1 MIIEYVIVHTYC
13 VKYMYINDSLCTKTL
28 VNEIEREK
36 SNKRV
41 DQGTCDTG
49 N

>member
-13 VKYMYINDSLCTKTL
+13 VKYIDDSLCTKTFS
-28 VNEIEREK
+28 NDIEQEK

-41 DQGTCDTG
+41 DQGTCYIG